1 MKFKILNTQ
10 STYQRLFDAPDD
22 AAREAIFRQEIAEPF
37 AGVVQIMAGGQDP
50 LAAFAQWGMTP
61 ALFTEPER
69 DETRRVFDIL
79 REHEAWDKAAQS
91 LDDARRAFEPCADR
105 LPSGPLDEIVFGLML
120 MRQPP
125 WGSDDGDEGY
135 TGFGGIPGYIM
146 TCYSTPNAYNLPRI
160 GGTTVHELH
169 HNVRFTL
176 FPFIPGRVTLGE
188 YIVAEGL
195 AEAFAAELYGDEV
208 VGFYVT
214 RFDES
219 RLEETKAMIGTELGL
234 TDFNRM
240 RAFVFG
246 DTVAGMGGMGIDKV
260 GVSDYAGYALGYRAV
275 KAYQAHTGK
284 SIVETTFVPAE
295 EILHES
301 GFFE

>member
-1 MKFKILNTQ
+1 MKFKILDTH
-10 STYQRLFDAPDD
+10 STYQRMFDAPDD

-37 AGVVQIMAGGQDP
+37 AGVVKIMAGGQDP
-50 LAAFAQWGMTP
+50 VAAFAQWGMTP
-61 ALFTEPER
+61 EQFSEPER
-69 DETRRVFDIL
+69 EETRRVFDIL
-79 REHEAWDKAAQS
+79 NDYNAWEKPAQA
-91 LDDARRAFEPCADR
+91 LEDARRAFEPFADR
-105 LPSGPLDEIVFGLML
+105 LPSGPLDEIVFGLTI
-120 MRQPP
+120 MRKPA
-125 WGSDDGDEGY
+125 WGGDDEGY

-146 TCYSTPNAYNLPRI
+146 TCYSTPNDYNLPRI
-160 GGTTVHELH
+160 GGATVHELH

-176 FPFIPGRVTLGE
+176 FPFIPGRVTLGD

-195 AEAFAAELYGDEV
+195 AEAFAAELYGEEV

-219 RLEETKAMIGTELGL
+219 RLEETKHMIGAELGL

-246 DTVAGMGGMGIDKV
+246 DTVADMSSMGLEKA
-260 GVSDYAGYALGYRAV
+260 GVPAYAGYALGYRAV

-284 SIVETTFVPAE
+284 SIVEATFVPAE
-295 EILHES
+295 EILRES
-301 GFFE
+301 GFFR